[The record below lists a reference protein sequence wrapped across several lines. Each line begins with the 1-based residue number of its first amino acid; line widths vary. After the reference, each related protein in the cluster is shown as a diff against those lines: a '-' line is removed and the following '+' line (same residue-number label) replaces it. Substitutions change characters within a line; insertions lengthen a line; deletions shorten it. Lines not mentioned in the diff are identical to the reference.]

1 MNFPRAV
8 ATCIRKYVV
17 FSGRA
22 SRSEYWYWIL
32 FSALGT
38 IATSILD
45 AVVFQAKDNQLFQS
59 IFSLFIFLPSL
70 AVEIRRLHDVD
81 RSGWWVLISF
91 TIIGVIFPLLV
102 WKCRQGTAGPNRFGD
117 DPAGLGWVVSQF
129 E

>member
-81 RSGWWVLISF
+81 RSGWWWWINL
-91 TIIGVIFPLLV
+91 TIVGAIFPLLV
-102 WKCRQGTAGPNRFGD
+102 WKFRKGTTGPNRFGD
-117 DPAGLGWVVSQF
+117 DAAGLGWVVSQF